1 MGPSSSRGLMS
12 SSQGAIATEPNHQQ
26 IGPCPLCGFGRN
38 VTLCSMSELGPQADL
53 DPRDCEVSFTPVN
66 RHHQLDRQPSEFSH
80 LLCLSIASSSS
91 SSDRGEMPS
100 TRNPGKLSEA
110 VVSICISST

>member
-1 MGPSSSRGLMS
+1 M
-12 SSQGAIATEPNHQQ
+12 
-26 IGPCPLCGFGRN
+26 
-38 VTLCSMSELGPQADL
+38 ELIRMQKGTQAPQATSSATHSAC
-53 DPRDCEVSFTPVN
+53 DPRPILRT
-66 RHHQLDRQPSEFSH
+66 RHSATLAGTGLVQFAEFPH